1 LVVPDIA
8 EDVLVTAAPA
18 PIASILTSH
27 QADTLGQVTFIK
39 VTSGGSGY
47 TQAQISIGGSGS
59 GAAACA
65 VVNNGAVVW
74 IIVTNA
80 GSGYGTIGSSA
91 PITITGDGSGAAAT
105 AYVGLPVLEGRRLR
119 LVCNCQLQFTL
130 LGASPPQQS
139 WTGYQS
145 TVPAFAVMELEG
157 VFGAWRAVAF
167 PPVDYLAPTGDG
179 GAILQSAGSGDL
191 VLRPASGGA
200 LHFTSAAESIG
211 CTSTVGRGS
220 PLGVVAA
227 PPGSDFRNLNGGTGT
242 TFWIKQANND
252 ATGWAAIG

>member
-1 LVVPDIA
+1 
-8 EDVLVTAAPA
+8 
-18 PIASILTSH
+18 
-27 QADTLGQVTFIK
+27 
-39 VTSGGSGY
+39 
-47 TQAQISIGGSGS
+47 
-59 GAAACA
+59 